1 MRTLVSAVPIIFF
14 LAAPALAEPGVGLPE
29 RRAAV
34 EAVMRKMEA
43 ATVAADAKAY
53 LALVDPTDSVFYT
66 EQANLAKDWSRIK
79 PETFVLTIIDK
90 KELPGK
96 PAPDAPVAPAAQTP
110 AEKPSSGDVAP
121 KPSPDEK
128 ADASK
133 RAPRA
138 DRSWVDVGSPIE
150 PTFDESR
157 AEFRMQMTW
166 KMAGWEKTRTLT
178 VPVVF
183 TRDAKTGAWLFSGE
197 KWDSVSAPA
206 AGKYNG
212 VRVLYEPG
220 NKKHKEIAEA
230 IVAGMPDIR
239 STVDAHFLM
248 HTPGEVTIKL
258 FQSMQHLQASIW
270 LSYTDSL
277 GGWNEPKE
285 SMKILAGGR
294 SGFDSMKKTIAHEYG
309 HCVTFH
315 MGPKATDAPWWVLE
329 GAADFS
335 AAPYRKNA
343 AESRDRAVRNWAKS
357 KKLADWDKI
366 EKFPIPDEFKHFM
379 ANVYTQG
386 EHMMAFIDSRYG
398 QEARVAFLRSL
409 FQGKTTDEASRE
421 ALHVPFADVDA
432 AWRLSIEQQIG
443 TEPKDDK

>member
-1 MRTLVSAVPIIFF
+1 MRTMAIAVPIVFF
-14 LAAPALAEPGVGLPE
+14 LAAPALAEPSTAE
-29 RRAAV
+29 RRAAI

-43 ATVAADAKAY
+43 ATIAADAKAY
-53 LALVDPTDSVFYT
+53 VALLDPTDDVFFT
-66 EQANLAKDWSRIK
+66 EQSNLAKDWSRIK
-79 PETFVLTIIDK
+79 PESFALSIVDK

-96 PAPDAPVAPAAQTP
+96 AVPEAPAEKAPADKAPADKTPEADKPAPAGDAPAAPKKP
-110 AEKPSSGDVAP
+110 ARP
-121 KPSPDEK
+121 
-128 ADASK
+128 
-133 RAPRA
+133 

-150 PTFDESR
+150 PLFDESR

-166 KMAGWEKTRTLT
+166 KMTGWEKTRTLT
-178 VPVVF
+178 MPVVF
-183 TRDAKTGAWLFSGE
+183 TRDAKSGAWRFAGE
-197 KWDSVSAPA
+197 KWEGVTAPA
-206 AGKYNG
+206 AGQFNG
-212 VRVLYEPG
+212 VRVLFEPG
-220 NKKHKEIAEA
+220 NKKHKEIADA
-230 IVAGMPDIR
+230 IVAGMPEVR
-239 STVDAHFLM
+239 STVDTHFKM

-258 FQSMQHLQASIW
+258 YQSMQHLQASIW

-294 SGFDSMKKTIAHEYG
+294 SGYDAMKKTIAHEYG

-335 AAPYRKNA
+335 AAPYRSNA
-343 AESRDRAVRNWAKS
+343 AARRDRTVTNWAK
-357 KKLADWDKI
+357 KNELADWDKI
-366 EKFPIPDEFKHFM
+366 EKFPIPEEFKHFM

-398 QEARVAFLRSL
+398 AEGRIAFLRSL
-409 FQGKTTDEASRE
+409 FSGKTTDQASRE
-421 ALHVPFADVDA
+421 ALGVPFTDVDA
-432 AWRLSIEQQIG
+432 AWRLAIRQQIG